1 MTLPPDYLVKVN
13 ALTTE
18 ELRTQLRED
27 YEQVSGFADKLRHE
41 FDYVWRKIDRHP
53 FLIELDQQKLPL
65 DKYKV
70 YAVQNAY
77 YIADHV
83 RSVGRAISK
92 AEPLHYAFIFGR
104 LIQLVPGYGTPVFA
118 FPKIA
123 KSVGLTDKDFEEIM
137 RNPSLVMPGTQAYVD
152 YMYKMYEIG
161 TPGIGAAS
169 YVACPWTY
177 TERELGGLDCAKRV
191 AEGLRKYGVSEELIQ
206 AYTDEEGFSDWHMRL
221 LKITKDIINAEA
233 DNPETRERMR
243 DAFRRNSEFEL
254 GFWEQAYRYEGKF

>member
-1 MTLPPDYLVKVN
+1 MTLSSDYLIGVN
-13 ALTTE
+13 ALAPE
-18 ELRTQLRED
+18 ELRRQLRNEH
-27 YEQVSGFADKLRHE
+27 EQVTGFADELRHE
-41 FDYVWRKIDRHP
+41 FDDIWRQIDQHP
-53 FLIELDQQKLPL
+53 FLVELDQRKLPL

-123 KSVGLTDKDFEEIM
+123 KAVGVTDKDFEEIM
-137 RNPSLVMPGTQAYVD
+137 RTPSLVMPGTQAYVD
-152 YMYKMYEIG
+152 FMYKMYEIG
-161 TPGIGAAS
+161 TPGIAAAS

-191 AEGLRKYGVSEELIQ
+191 AEGLDKYGVSKELIQ

-221 LKITKDIINAEA
+221 LRITKDIINAEA
-233 DNPETRERMR
+233 NVPEVRERMR

-254 GFWEQAYRYEGKF
+254 GFWDQAYRYDSKS